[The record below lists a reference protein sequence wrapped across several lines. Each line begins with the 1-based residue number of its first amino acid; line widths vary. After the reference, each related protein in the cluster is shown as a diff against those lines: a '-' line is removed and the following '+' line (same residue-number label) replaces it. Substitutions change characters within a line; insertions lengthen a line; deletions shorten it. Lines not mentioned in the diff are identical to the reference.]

1 MEEYAKNA
9 RERKIDEIGFSDHI
23 NLLRVGDYDVSP
35 LHLFPTYVENF
46 RAFKEKSDLPVKLG
60 VEIDFFPQAV
70 DDIKR
75 FVSKYP
81 FDYVTG
87 SVHFIGDWMVDWRKQ
102 IEEYQ
107 KRDLMQIYEQYFR
120 LVRQLCHSEVFD
132 NLGHPDLI
140 KIFGYRP
147 TRDYSH
153 ILAETAEAVADA
165 GMSVE
170 INTSGLRRPC
180 MEIYPSERFLRL
192 LHDCAVPI
200 VFGSDAHEP
209 SDAGRDLSQA
219 VQLAKKA
226 GYCQVCVYSGRR
238 REAMSI

>member
-1 MEEYAKNA
+1 MEEYGRRAKEL
-9 RERKIDEIGFSDHI
+9 RIHEIGFSDHI
-23 NLLRVGDYDVSP
+23 NLRRVGDYDVSP
-35 LHLFPTYVENF
+35 IHLFPEYVKNF
-46 RAFKEKSDLPVKLG
+46 RAFKDKSNLPVKLG
-60 VEIDFFPQAV
+60 VEIDFFPEAV

-75 FVSKYP
+75 FVSRYP

-87 SVHFIGDWMVDWRKQ
+87 SVHFIGEWMVDWRKQ

-107 KRDLMQIYEQYFR
+107 KRDIMQIYEQYFG
-120 LVRQLCHSEVFD
+120 LVQQLCHSGIFD

-147 TRDYSH
+147 EQDYSH
-153 ILAETAEAVADA
+153 VLAETAEAVADA

-180 MEIYPSERFLRL
+180 AEIYPSEQFLGI
-192 LHDCAVPI
+192 LHDYGVPI

-209 SDAGRDLSQA
+209 GNAGRDLDQA
-219 VQLAKKA
+219 VKLAKRV
-226 GYCQVCVYSGRR
+226 GYRQVCVYSGRR
-238 REAMSI
+238 REAVPI